1 MVRPSDSCNNVYEA
15 GNSVREPP
23 RSSDHRDVLRRPRL
37 PIFVHVCAAGVLRAA
52 KFGIN
57 AVSVMFKYNQSISD
71 GTSGG
76 QKSCGQCRQP
86 GACRCDGFSMAFWV
100 PPVGSRRRSRDA
112 VAFLV
117 CLLNSIHVLSLFRN
131 IKSLRARR
139 HRAADALGQLAPV
152 TTGALAT
159 GLTAQRSRIRAPAKQ
174 QPFLG
179 ASRVD
184 HMAVSAVFFAR
195 LCQCETTTTTN
206 HANPSCR
213 WCIIFRCIWACHD
226 PCRG

>member
-1 MVRPSDSCNNVYEA
+1 MPSPTTPCALYASSDVVRPSDSCNNVYED

-100 PPVGSRRRSRDA
+100 PPEGSRRRSRDA

-117 CLLNSIHVLSLFRN
+117 RLLNSIHVLSLFRN

-159 GLTAQRSRIRAPAKQ
+159 GLTAQRSRIPHNFAALFCQLQDKDTRY
-174 QPFLG
+174 
-179 ASRVD
+179 ASANARPPRIRRCF
-184 HMAVSAVFFAR
+184 AVGIER
-195 LCQCETTTTTN
+195 
-206 HANPSCR
+206 
-213 WCIIFRCIWACHD
+213 
-226 PCRG
+226 